1 MLRLLSK
8 NPEGRPSTARAV
20 GEALTEIQ
28 ESSASCLPVS
38 PQRSP
43 QLRPVNPSGGSR
55 RRWALAALAVG
66 LLGVAALA
74 WRLSHEPNTPGQAA
88 PPPDSTPK
96 APAAYP

>member
-38 PQRSP
+38 PQRSR

-55 RRWALAALAVG
+55 HRWALPALPVG
-66 LLGVAALA
+66 LLGVPALA
-74 WRLSHEPNTPGQAA
+74 CRLGHEPTPPRQTA
-88 PPPDSTPK
+88 PPPASTPTP
-96 APAAYP
+96 PAASQ